1 MSDKVSLS
9 FSDSGVATVQISNPP
24 LNIYD
29 LEMRDGLI
37 EAITAIR
44 DNPGARVV
52 VLQAEGPHFSA
63 GADLSLSLIHI

>member
-1 MSDKVSLS
+1 MTDKVSLS
-9 FSDSGVATVQISNPP
+9 FSDSGTATVQISNPP

-44 DNPGARVV
+44 ANPGARVV
-52 VLQAEGPHFSA
+52 VLQAEGPQFCA
-63 GADLSLSLIHI
+63 GAERSEI

>member
-1 MSDKVSLS
+1 MIDKVSLS

-44 DNPGARVV
+44 DNPAARVL
-52 VLQAEGPHFSA
+52 VLQ
-63 GADLSLSLIHI
+63 